1 VNEAVQTLPTEALLQ
16 ALFVFVLAAFVGYEV
31 VSKVPTMLHTPLMS
45 GANAVHGVIVVGA
58 IDASSILLSRSRA
71 ADLAK
76 DASISAAEAL
86 RQGGDEE
93 QAKLAALDTI
103 ADADEPVRLK
113 RIDVGRREVT
123 VVLVVRADTLVVERI
138 PFLDDLDRVSVS
150 GSSSVP
156 RD

>member
-1 VNEAVQTLPTEALLQ
+1 MRAPSRPFRDDRGLVGKILLVWLLLLAVL
-16 ALFVFVLAAFVGYEV
+16 
-31 VSKVPTMLHTPLMS
+31 
-45 GANAVHGVIVVGA
+45 VVGA
-58 IDASSILLSRSRA
+58 IDAGSILLARSRA

-76 DASISAAEAL
+76 DASVSAAEAL
-86 RQGGDEE
+86 RQNGDEE

-123 VVLVVRADTLVVERI
+123 VVLVVHADTLVVGRI
-138 PFLDDLDRVSVS
+138 PFLDDLGRVTVS
-150 GSSSVP
+150 GSTAAP

>member
-1 VNEAVQTLPTEALLQ
+1 MAMTPAPSRADPFRRDPFRDDRGLVGKILLVW
-16 ALFVFVLAAFVGYEV
+16 LLLAA
-31 VSKVPTMLHTPLMS
+31 
-45 GANAVHGVIVVGA
+45 VIVVGA
-58 IDASSILLSRSRA
+58 IDASSILLTRSRA

-76 DASISAAEAL
+76 DASVSAAEAL

-113 RIDVGRREVT
+113 RIDVGRRAVT
-123 VVLVVRADTLVVERI
+123 VVLVVRADTLAVGRI
-138 PFLDDLDRVSVS
+138 PGLDDLERVTVS
-150 GSSSVP
+150 GSSAAP

>member
-1 VNEAVQTLPTEALLQ
+1 MAMTPGPARGDAYPDGRFGDERGLVGKILLVW
-16 ALFVFVLAAFVGYEV
+16 LLVAA
-31 VSKVPTMLHTPLMS
+31 
-45 GANAVHGVIVVGA
+45 VIVVGA
-58 IDASSILLSRSRA
+58 IDASSILLTRSRA

-138 PFLDDLDRVSVS
+138 PFLDDLERVSVS

>member
-1 VNEAVQTLPTEALLQ
+1 MTPGPARGDAYPDGWFGDERGLVGKILLVW
-16 ALFVFVLAAFVGYEV
+16 LLVAA
-31 VSKVPTMLHTPLMS
+31 
-45 GANAVHGVIVVGA
+45 VIVVGA
-58 IDASSILLSRSRA
+58 IDASSILLTRSRA

-138 PFLDDLDRVSVS
+138 PFLDDLERVSVS

>member
-1 VNEAVQTLPTEALLQ
+1 MAMTPGAALGDAYPDGRFRDERGLVGK
-16 ALFVFVLAAFVGYEV
+16 LLVVWLLVAA
-31 VSKVPTMLHTPLMS
+31 
-45 GANAVHGVIVVGA
+45 VIVVGA
-58 IDASSILLSRSRA
+58 IDASSILLTRSRA

-76 DASISAAEAL
+76 DASMSAAEAL

-113 RIDVGRREVT
+113 RIGVGRREVM

-138 PFLDDLDRVSVS
+138 PFLDDLERVTVS

>member
-1 VNEAVQTLPTEALLQ
+1 MAMTPGPALGDAYPDGRFADERGLVGK
-16 ALFVFVLAAFVGYEV
+16 LLLVWLLVAA
-31 VSKVPTMLHTPLMS
+31 
-45 GANAVHGVIVVGA
+45 VIVVGA
-58 IDASSILLSRSRA
+58 IDASSILLTRSRA
-71 ADLAK
+71 ADLAR
-76 DASISAAEAL
+76 DASMSAAEAL
-86 RQGGDEE
+86 RQGGGEE

-113 RIDVGRREVT
+113 RIGVGRREVT

-138 PFLDDLDRVSVS
+138 PFLDDLERVTVS